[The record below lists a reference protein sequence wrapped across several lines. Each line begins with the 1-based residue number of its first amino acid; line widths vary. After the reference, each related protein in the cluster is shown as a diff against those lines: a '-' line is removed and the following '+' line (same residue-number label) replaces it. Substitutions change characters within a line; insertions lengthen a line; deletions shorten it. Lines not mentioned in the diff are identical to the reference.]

1 MSDIDIGTLVTTALT
16 VYALGMVV
24 FIISENRAPQ
34 ATLARMLA
42 FILAPGVGV
51 LIYFQGGGT
60 RRGRGHGD
68 AERSAVGQPTPPVG
82 R

>member
-1 MSDIDIGTLVTTALT
+1 MGDIMWVIGTAVALYGLVM
-16 VYALGMVV
+16 GV
-24 FIISENRAPQ
+24 FLISENRSPQ
-34 ATLARMLA
+34 ATLAWMLA

-60 RRGRGHGD
+60 RRGRGQGD